1 MVYILL
7 IHITLLNLSNVEN
20 EQINKVLD
28 NLHKYASEANG
39 EKYFELFNEQA
50 VFHGTDL
57 NERWSID
64 EFKKYAQNRFN
75 TGTGWTYKSLERNIF
90 INSSNTTAWFDEILI
105 HEKYGKFRGTGVLS
119 KVDGMW
125 KIDQYNLLFPIPN
138 DLLLKYTKEVKE
150 YLKNNQIK

>member
-7 IHITLLNLSNVEN
+7 MYISLLNLGNVEK

-39 EKYFELFNEQA
+39 EKYFQLFNDQA

-64 EFKKYAQNRFN
+64 EFKKYAQNRFD

-105 HEKYGKFRGTGVLS
+105 NEKYGKFRGTGVLS

-125 KIDQYNLLFPIPN
+125 KIDQYNLLLPIPN

-150 YLKNNQIK
+150 YLKNN

>member
-7 IHITLLNLSNVEN
+7 IHITLLNLGNVEK
-20 EQINKVLD
+20 EEINKVLD

-39 EKYFELFNEQA
+39 EKYFQLFNDQS

-57 NERWSID
+57 NERWPID
-64 EFKKYAQNRFN
+64 EFKKYAQNRFD

-105 HEKYGKFRGTGVLS
+105 NEKYGKFRGTGVLS

-125 KIDQYNLLFPIPN
+125 KIDQYNLLLPIPN

-150 YLKNNQIK
+150 YLKNN

>member
-7 IHITLLNLSNVEN
+7 IHITLLNLINLEK

-28 NLHKYASEANG
+28 KLHMYASEANG
-39 EKYFELFNEQA
+39 KKYFELFNEQA

-64 EFKKYAQNRFN
+64 EFKKYAQNRFD
-75 TGTGWTYKSLERNIF
+75 TGTGWTYTSLERNIF
-90 INSSNTTAWFDEILI
+90 INSSNTTAWFDEIVI
-105 HEKYGKFRGTGVLS
+105 NEKYGKFRGTGVLS

-150 YLKNNQIK
+150 YLKNN

>member
-7 IHITLLNLSNVEN
+7 IHITLLNLSNLEN

-39 EKYFELFNEQA
+39 EKYFQLFNDQA

-105 HEKYGKFRGTGVLS
+105 NEKYGKFRGTGVLS
-119 KVDGMW
+119 KVDGKW

>member
-7 IHITLLNLSNVEN
+7 IHITLLNLGNVEK
-20 EQINKVLD
+20 EQINRVLD

-39 EKYFELFNEQA
+39 EKYFQLFNDQA

-64 EFKKYAQNRFN
+64 EFKKYAQNRFD

-105 HEKYGKFRGTGVLS
+105 NEKYGKFRGTGVLS

-125 KIDQYNLLFPIPN
+125 KIDQYNLLLPIPN

-150 YLKNNQIK
+150 YLKNN

>member
-7 IHITLLNLSNVEN
+7 IHITLLNLGNVEK

-39 EKYFELFNEQA
+39 EKYFQLFNDQA

-64 EFKKYAQNRFN
+64 EFKKYAQNRFD

-90 INSSNTTAWFDEILI
+90 INSSNTTAWFDEIVI
-105 HEKYGKFRGTGVLS
+105 NEKYGKFRGTGVLS

-150 YLKNNQIK
+150 YLKNN

>member
-7 IHITLLNLSNVEN
+7 IHITLLNLSNIEKVE
-20 EQINKVLD
+20 INKILD

-39 EKYFELFNEQA
+39 EKYFQLFSDQA

-64 EFKKYAQNRFN
+64 EFKKYAQNRFD

-105 HEKYGKFRGTGVLS
+105 NEKYGKFRGTGVLS
-119 KVDGMW
+119 KIDDMW

-150 YLKNNQIK
+150 YLKNN

>member
-7 IHITLLNLSNVEN
+7 IHITLLNLGNVEK

-39 EKYFELFNEQA
+39 EKYFQLFNDQA

-57 NERWSID
+57 NERWSIY
-64 EFKKYAQNRFN
+64 EFKKYAQNRFD

-105 HEKYGKFRGTGVLS
+105 NEKYGKFRGTGVLS

-125 KIDQYNLLFPIPN
+125 KIDQYNLLLPIPN

-150 YLKNNQIK
+150 YLKNN

>member
-1 MVYILL
+1 MVYIL
-7 IHITLLNLSNVEN
+7 IIYITLLNLGNVEK
-20 EQINKVLD
+20 EEINKVLD

-39 EKYFELFNEQA
+39 EKYFQLFNDQA

-64 EFKKYAQNRFN
+64 EFKKYAQNRFD

-105 HEKYGKFRGTGVLS
+105 NEKYGKFRGTGVLS

-125 KIDQYNLLFPIPN
+125 KIDQYNLLLPIPN

-150 YLKNNQIK
+150 YLKNN

>member
-1 MVYILL
+1 MLYILL
-7 IHITLLNLSNVEN
+7 IHITLLNLSNIEKVE
-20 EQINKVLD
+20 INKILD

-39 EKYFELFNEQA
+39 EKYFQLFSDQA

-64 EFKKYAQNRFN
+64 EFKKYAQNRFD

-105 HEKYGKFRGTGVLS
+105 NEKYGKFRGTGVLS
-119 KVDGMW
+119 KIDDMW
-125 KIDQYNLLFPIPN
+125 KIDQYNLLLPIPN

-150 YLKNNQIK
+150 YLKNN

>member
-7 IHITLLNLSNVEN
+7 IHITLLNLINLEK

-28 NLHKYASEANG
+28 KLHKYASEANG
-39 EKYFELFNEQA
+39 KKYFELFNEQA

-64 EFKKYAQNRFN
+64 EFKKYAQNRFD
-75 TGTGWTYKSLERNIF
+75 TGTGWTYTSLERNIF

-105 HEKYGKFRGTGVLS
+105 NEKYGKFRGTGVLS

-150 YLKNNQIK
+150 YLKNN

>member
-7 IHITLLNLSNVEN
+7 IHITLLNLSNVEK
-20 EQINKVLD
+20 EQINKVLN

-39 EKYFELFNEQA
+39 EKYFQLFNDQA

-64 EFKKYAQNRFN
+64 EFKKYAQNRFD

-105 HEKYGKFRGTGVLS
+105 NEKYGKFRGTGVLS

-138 DLLLKYTKEVKE
+138 DLLLKYTNEVKE
-150 YLKNNQIK
+150 YLKNN

>member
-39 EKYFELFNEQA
+39 EKYFQLFNDQA

-105 HEKYGKFRGTGVLS
+105 NEKYGKFRGTGVLS

>member
-7 IHITLLNLSNVEN
+7 IHITLLNLGNVEK
-20 EQINKVLD
+20 EQINKVLN

-39 EKYFELFNEQA
+39 EKYFQLFNDQA

-64 EFKKYAQNRFN
+64 EFKKYAQNRFD

-105 HEKYGKFRGTGVLS
+105 NEKYGKFRGTGVLS

-138 DLLLKYTKEVKE
+138 DLLLKYTNEVKE
-150 YLKNNQIK
+150 YLKNN

>member
-7 IHITLLNLSNVEN
+7 IHITLLNLGNVEK

-39 EKYFELFNEQA
+39 EKYFQLFNDQA

-64 EFKKYAQNRFN
+64 EFKKYAQNRFD

-105 HEKYGKFRGTGVLS
+105 NEKYGKFRGTGVLS

-125 KIDQYNLLFPIPN
+125 KIDQYNLLLPIPN

-150 YLKNNQIK
+150 HLKNN

>member
-7 IHITLLNLSNVEN
+7 IHITLLNLINLEK

-28 NLHKYASEANG
+28 KLHKYASEANG
-39 EKYFELFNEQA
+39 KKYFELFNEQA

-64 EFKKYAQNRFN
+64 EFKKYAQNRFD
-75 TGTGWTYKSLERNIF
+75 TGTGWTYTSLERNIF
-90 INSSNTTAWFDEILI
+90 INSSNTTAWFDEIVI
-105 HEKYGKFRGTGVLS
+105 NEKYGKFRGTGVLS

-138 DLLLKYTKEVKE
+138 DLLLKYTNEVKE
-150 YLKNNQIK
+150 YLKNN

>member
-7 IHITLLNLSNVEN
+7 IHITLLNLGNVEK
-20 EQINKVLD
+20 EEINKVLD

-39 EKYFELFNEQA
+39 EKYFQLFNDQA

-105 HEKYGKFRGTGVLS
+105 NEKYGKFRGTGVLS
-119 KVDGMW
+119 KVDDMW
-125 KIDQYNLLFPIPN
+125 KIDQYNLLLPIPN

-150 YLKNNQIK
+150 YLKNN

>member
-7 IHITLLNLSNVEN
+7 IHITLLNLGNVEK

-39 EKYFELFNEQA
+39 KQYFELFNEQV

-64 EFKKYAQNRFN
+64 EFKKYAQNRFD

-105 HEKYGKFRGTGVLS
+105 NEKYGKFRGTGVLS

-125 KIDQYNLLFPIPN
+125 KIDQYNLLLPIPN

-150 YLKNNQIK
+150 YLKNN

>member
-7 IHITLLNLSNVEN
+7 IYITLLNLGNVEK

-39 EKYFELFNEQA
+39 EKYFQLFNDQA

-64 EFKKYAQNRFN
+64 EFKKYAQNRFD

-105 HEKYGKFRGTGVLS
+105 NEKYGKFRGTGVLS

-125 KIDQYNLLFPIPN
+125 KIDQYNLLLPIPN

-150 YLKNNQIK
+150 YLKNN

>member
-1 MVYILL
+1 MLYILL
-7 IHITLLNLSNVEN
+7 IHITFLNLSNIEKVE
-20 EQINKVLD
+20 INKILD

-39 EKYFELFNEQA
+39 EKYFQLFSDQA

-64 EFKKYAQNRFN
+64 EFKKYAQNRFDS
-75 TGTGWTYKSLERNIF
+75 GTGWSYKSLERNIF

-105 HEKYGKFRGTGVLS
+105 NEKYGKFRGTGVLS
-119 KVDGMW
+119 KIDDMW

-150 YLKNNQIK
+150 YLKNN

>member
-7 IHITLLNLSNVEN
+7 IHITILNLSNN

-39 EKYFELFNEQA
+39 EKYFQLFNDQA

-105 HEKYGKFRGTGVLS
+105 NDKYGKFRGTGVLS

>member
-7 IHITLLNLSNVEN
+7 IYITLLNLGNVEK

-39 EKYFELFNEQA
+39 EKYFQLFNDQA

-64 EFKKYAQNRFN
+64 EFKKYAQNRFD
-75 TGTGWTYKSLERNIF
+75 TGIGWTYKSLERNIF

-105 HEKYGKFRGTGVLS
+105 NEKYGKFRGTGVLS

-125 KIDQYNLLFPIPN
+125 KIDQYNLLLPIPN

-150 YLKNNQIK
+150 YLKNN

>member
-1 MVYILL
+1 MKDHRTKYE
-7 IHITLLNLSNVEN
+7 TSN
-20 EQINKVLD
+20 INNVLD
-28 NLHKYASEANG
+28 KLHKYASEANG
-39 EKYFELFNEQA
+39 KKYFELFNEQA

-64 EFKKYAQNRFN
+64 EFKKYAQNRFD
-75 TGTGWTYKSLERNIF
+75 TGTGWTYTSLERNIF
-90 INSSNTTAWFDEILI
+90 INSSNTTAWFDEIVI
-105 HEKYGKFRGTGVLS
+105 NEKYGKFRGTGVLS

-150 YLKNNQIK
+150 YLKNN

>member
-7 IHITLLNLSNVEN
+7 IYITLLNLGNVEK

-39 EKYFELFNEQA
+39 EKYFQLFNDQA

-105 HEKYGKFRGTGVLS
+105 NEKYGKFRGTGVLS

-125 KIDQYNLLFPIPN
+125 KIDQYNLLLPIPN

-150 YLKNNQIK
+150 YLKNN

>member
-7 IHITLLNLSNVEN
+7 IHITLLNLINLEK

-28 NLHKYASEANG
+28 KLHKYASEANG
-39 EKYFELFNEQA
+39 KKYFELFNEQA

-64 EFKKYAQNRFN
+64 EFKKYAQNRFD
-75 TGTGWTYKSLERNIF
+75 TGTGWTYTSLERNIF
-90 INSSNTTAWFDEILI
+90 INSSNTTAWFDEIVI
-105 HEKYGKFRGTGVLS
+105 NEKYGKFRGTGVLS

-150 YLKNNQIK
+150 YFKNN